1 MFEHER
7 TFSAIASY
15 VSKLSHVELKN
26 DVRAGTMTVSFHSHL
41 ASEGQLVALKIY
53 GTRNVEI
60 TVSQNVN
67 WHNFRRVAHVYAQAL
82 ALLDCFHLIEV
93 EHAEPEAAGT
103 GEGGALRIARSAER
117 TLPERS
123 APRSKR

>member
-7 TFSAIASY
+7 TFSAISSY

-26 DVRAGTMTVSFHSHL
+26 DLRAGTMTVTFHSHVP
-41 ASEGQLVALKIY
+41 SEGQLVALKIY

-67 WHNFRRVAHVYAQAL
+67 WHNFRRVAHVYSQAL

-93 EHAEPEAAGT
+93 EQAQPEAAGT
-103 GEGGALRIARSAER
+103 GEGGALRIARSVAER
-117 TLPERS
+117 S
-123 APRSKR
+123 SPRSKR

>member
-7 TFSAIASY
+7 TFSAISSY

-26 DVRAGTMTVSFHSHL
+26 DLRGGTMTVAFNSPVP
-41 ASEGQLVALKIY
+41 SEGQLVALKIY

-60 TVSQNVN
+60 LVSQSVN
-67 WHNFRRVAHVYAQAL
+67 WHNFRRVAHVYSQAL

-93 EHAEPEAAGT
+93 EQADPEAAGT
-103 GEGGALRIARSAER
+103 GEAGALRIARPA
-117 TLPERS
+117 
-123 APRSKR
+123 KR

>member
-7 TFSAIASY
+7 IFSAISSY

-26 DVRAGTMTVSFHSHL
+26 DVRAGTMTVAFHSNVP
-41 ASEGQLVALKIY
+41 SEGTLVALKVY

-60 TVSQNVN
+60 TVSSAVN
-67 WHNFRRVAHVYAQAL
+67 WHNFRRYAHVYSQAL
-82 ALLDCFHLIEV
+82 ALLDCFHLIEF

-103 GEGGALRIARSAER
+103 GEGGSLRIAHSA
-117 TLPERS
+117 ERS
-123 APRSKR
+123 APRVKR

>member
-1 MFEHER
+1 MFDNER
-7 TFSAIASY
+7 MFSAISSY

-26 DVRAGTMTVSFHSHL
+26 DLRAGTMTVIFHSHV

-60 TVSQNVN
+60 TLSQAVTWN
-67 WHNFRRVAHVYAQAL
+67 NFRRVAHVYSQAL

-93 EHAEPEAAGT
+93 EPADPEAAGA
-103 GEGGALRIARSAER
+103 GKGGLRIARALDR
-117 TLPERS
+117 
-123 APRSKR
+123 